1 MINQLNP
8 SMIEKKLSSI
18 HDLENEANL
27 LNELVQSTRKHPSQY
42 IKNILFRGH
51 SNADWDLS
59 TTLERYTSKRY
70 MTAAYNYMLYTLSC
84 SVNSL
89 THEKWAIDTEGEMKS
104 DIFFTPKNYEFL
116 IYARHHGFPSPLLDW
131 TRSLYVALYFAYAN
145 ANKSGEGEVAIYC
158 FIDSLKGGSKSGW
171 VGAPEIHVLPPY
183 VTTHRR
189 HYMQQA
195 QYTCA
200 VEHKDDKWYY
210 CPHTGALEAGIGN
223 AQDLLYKFLLPAS
236 LRTEILKKLNEMNI
250 NGFTLFG
257 NEEGLM
263 ESVAFQEITLK
274 ENDSP

>member
-1 MINQLNP
+1 
-8 SMIEKKLSSI
+8 MIEKKLSGI

-51 SNADWDLS
+51 SNADWDLK

-89 THEKWAIDTEGEMKS
+89 TNEKWAIDTEGEMKS
-104 DIFFTPKNYEFL
+104 DIFLTPKNYEFL

-131 TRSLYVALYFAYAN
+131 TKSLYVALYFAYAN
-145 ANKSGEGEVAIYC
+145 ANKNGEGDVAIYC

-200 VEHKDDKWYY
+200 AEHKDEKWFY
-210 CPHTGALEAGIGN
+210 CPHTGALEASIGN
-223 AQDLLYKFLLPAS
+223 AQDLLHKFLLPAS

-274 ENDSP
+274 ENDPL